1 MSSFEDKLSFWFSI
15 CGEKKEHK
23 GEDSFLIC
31 VEDEKAVFGA
41 FDGSGGSGARVY
53 EAFGGHTGAYLASR
67 IVTETTFRWFH
78 TGRDS
83 GVKGPGI
90 SDEDVRE
97 LERRIT
103 SAFTAWRDPSGGRI
117 RSNLVREYPTTLAA
131 AAVYQGNDGIE
142 ADILWCGDSRCYLL
156 TPEGLQ
162 QLTED
167 DLAGKDAFENL
178 REDAAMLNVI
188 SASKPFT
195 IHRKHISVPEK
206 AFLFAASD
214 GCFGYLLSPMD
225 FERLL
230 LSTLERVRSVR
241 EWKETLQEFWKENS
255 GDDYTLTLSAM
266 GFENFASM
274 QQAFS
279 GRLAVLNREYPARG
293 ADEEEELRQQWNR
306 YRTFYEAYL
315 VSEEVFLDE

>member
-23 GEDSFLIC
+23 GEDSFLVC
-31 VEDEKAVFGA
+31 VEDDKAIFGA

-78 TGRDS
+78 TGWDS
-83 GVKGPGI
+83 GGKGSGI

-97 LERRIT
+97 LERNIAA
-103 SAFTAWRDPSGGRI
+103 AFTVWRDPSGGRM
-117 RSNLVREYPTTLAA
+117 RSSLVREYPTTLAA
-131 AAVYQGNDGIE
+131 AAVYQGSEGLE

-178 REDAAMLNVI
+178 REDAPMLNVV

-195 IHRKHISVPEK
+195 IHRRHIFVPGK
-206 AFLFAASD
+206 AVLFAATD
-214 GCFGYLLSPMD
+214 GCFGYLPSPMD

-230 LSTLERVRSVR
+230 LSTLRDVRSVK
-241 EWKETLQEFWKENS
+241 EWKETLREFWKENS
-255 GDDYTLTLSAM
+255 GDDYTITLAAM

-274 QQAFS
+274 QKAFS
-279 GRLAVLNREYPARG
+279 GRLSVLDSEYPVRG
-293 ADEEEELRQQWNR
+293 KDEEEELRQQWAR
-306 YRTFYEAYL
+306 YRTFYEAFCQ
-315 VSEEVFLDE
+315 SP